1 MDYKNAILTNLKAMQ
16 KLAKD
21 EKNKF
26 KVIAYNKVITQVSEI
41 PSPINSMDDLRDIKG
56 IGKGIQEKLAE
67 IFETGKLARANV
79 VDPEMETIVDKFKEV
94 MCIGEVKARE
104 LVYDHK
110 LKTLDELRQH
120 LEFLNEKQQIGLKY
134 HEDFAKRIPRKE
146 MDAHHAF
153 LAGVIQE
160 IAPNTRWEIAGSYRR
175 GMANSGDIDL
185 LVSSTDPEF
194 ISCVV
199 TKLGKY
205 VTDTFA
211 QGGIKFMGACKLPR
225 HRTYRRIDIVCIPPE
240 EYAFALLYFTGSQAH
255 NIKMRKQALTLG
267 YTLNEHGIK
276 PTTGTV
282 PKPDRVFATE
292 QDIFEFLQMEYV
304 EPADRK

>member
-21 EKNKF
+21 EKNRF
-26 KVIAYNKVITQVSEI
+26 KVIAYNKVITQVSEL

-56 IGKGIQEKLAE
+56 ISKGIQEKLAE

-134 HEDFAKRIPRKE
+134 HEDFAKRIPKIFSMPLSRLHIVSVYCLTHI
-146 MDAHHAF
+146 DAVFNH
-153 LAGVIQE
+153 
-160 IAPNTRWEIAGSYRR
+160 IA
-175 GMANSGDIDL
+175 
-185 LVSSTDPEF
+185 
-194 ISCVV
+194 
-199 TKLGKY
+199 
-205 VTDTFA
+205 
-211 QGGIKFMGACKLPR
+211 
-225 HRTYRRIDIVCIPPE
+225 
-240 EYAFALLYFTGSQAH
+240 
-255 NIKMRKQALTLG
+255 
-267 YTLNEHGIK
+267 
-276 PTTGTV
+276 
-282 PKPDRVFATE
+282 
-292 QDIFEFLQMEYV
+292 
-304 EPADRK
+304 